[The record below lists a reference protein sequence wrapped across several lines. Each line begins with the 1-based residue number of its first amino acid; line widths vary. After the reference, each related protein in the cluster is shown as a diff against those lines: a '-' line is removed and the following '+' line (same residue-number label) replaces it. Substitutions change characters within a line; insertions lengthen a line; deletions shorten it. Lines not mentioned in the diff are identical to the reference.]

1 MIKVK
6 VRYTYLMDSLPT
18 LYDELRGEFAIVC
31 QSDISKILDRPKVN
45 IIVSTK
51 IWIGQIFSRVSTCG

>member
-18 LYDELRGEFAIVC
+18 LYDELRVEFTTVC

-45 IIVSTK
+45 IIVSAK
-51 IWIGQIFSRVSTCG
+51 FG